1 MSKKIIPKT
10 AFLSVSDKS
19 GLVPFARFLKNKKV
33 KIIATGGTVKA
44 LKRAGI
50 PAVSIA
56 SITGFPEIF
65 GGRVKSIHPKIAGG
79 ILGERDIHN
88 DEAKKNGIE
97 WIDLVVC
104 NLYPFKRVAKTLGAS
119 LKEKIENIDV
129 GGPTM
134 IRSAAKNNKWVS
146 VVVDP
151 GDYGVLKKAISA
163 GGVDERMRLS
173 LASKAFN
180 YCANYDLAIATELE
194 NLLETGSG
202 AISLRYGE
210 NPHQKAFV
218 IKEARGSAGV
228 PQAKQLQGKE
238 LSYNNFLDSEAALLC
253 LHEFKGSS
261 CVIVKHGSPCGIGFG
276 ETTKTAFLGA
286 LRVDP
291 LSAFGGVVAINK
303 GCDLATAK
311 ELNKV
316 FFEVVIAPAFDG
328 GALAFFSKKKNL
340 RILLLKKHKPR
351 RVVVRDISGGR
362 IAQETDLSTLKMGGL
377 KTATRRKPTKTQ
389 LSALELAWCAVKH
402 TKSNAI
408 VVAYNKKIISISGGQ
423 TSRVSAVKD
432 ALNKTRVPGGCVL
445 ASDAFF
451 PFRDSIDL
459 MAKYKIKSII
469 QPGGSIKDK
478 EVIAACDEHG
488 ISMVF
493 TGTRVF
499 KH

>member
-151 GDYGVLKKAISA
+151 GGYV
-163 GGVDERMRLS
+163 R
-173 LASKAFN
+173 ASR
-180 YCANYDLAIATELE
+180 C
-194 NLLETGSG
+194 
-202 AISLRYGE
+202 
-210 NPHQKAFV
+210 
-218 IKEARGSAGV
+218 
-228 PQAKQLQGKE
+228 
-238 LSYNNFLDSEAALLC
+238 
-253 LHEFKGSS
+253 
-261 CVIVKHGSPCGIGFG
+261 
-276 ETTKTAFLGA
+276 
-286 LRVDP
+286 RV
-291 LSAFGGVVAINK
+291 
-303 GCDLATAK
+303 
-311 ELNKV
+311 
-316 FFEVVIAPAFDG
+316 
-328 GALAFFSKKKNL
+328 
-340 RILLLKKHKPR
+340 
-351 RVVVRDISGGR
+351 
-362 IAQETDLSTLKMGGL
+362 
-377 KTATRRKPTKTQ
+377 
-389 LSALELAWCAVKH
+389 
-402 TKSNAI
+402 
-408 VVAYNKKIISISGGQ
+408 
-423 TSRVSAVKD
+423 
-432 ALNKTRVPGGCVL
+432 
-445 ASDAFF
+445 
-451 PFRDSIDL
+451 
-459 MAKYKIKSII
+459 
-469 QPGGSIKDK
+469 
-478 EVIAACDEHG
+478 
-488 ISMVF
+488 
-493 TGTRVF
+493 
-499 KH
+499 

>member
-33 KIIATGGTVKA
+33 KIIATGGTVRA
-44 LKRAGI
+44 LKKAGI

-194 NLLETGSG
+194 SSLETDGG

-276 ETTKTAFLGA
+276 ETTSSFMCSFTNPVLE
-286 LRVDP
+286 D
-291 LSAFGGVVAINK
+291 
-303 GCDLATAK
+303 
-311 ELNKV
+311 
-316 FFEVVIAPAFDG
+316 AP
-328 GALAFFSKKKNL
+328 
-340 RILLLKKHKPR
+340 
-351 RVVVRDISGGR
+351 
-362 IAQETDLSTLKMGGL
+362 
-377 KTATRRKPTKTQ
+377 
-389 LSALELAWCAVKH
+389 
-402 TKSNAI
+402 
-408 VVAYNKKIISISGGQ
+408 
-423 TSRVSAVKD
+423 
-432 ALNKTRVPGGCVL
+432 
-445 ASDAFF
+445 
-451 PFRDSIDL
+451 
-459 MAKYKIKSII
+459 
-469 QPGGSIKDK
+469 
-478 EVIAACDEHG
+478 
-488 ISMVF
+488 
-493 TGTRVF
+493 
-499 KH
+499 